1 MASLRKTVIKEPNVG
16 AIVKARTSVIINT
29 VFENKK
35 KKSEIRLIP
44 FVCLYEWILCII
56 RLNN

>member
-35 KKSEIRLIP
+35 KKKRNP
-44 FVCLYEWILCII
+44 FDSICLSLRVNFMY
-56 RLNN
+56 NSSQ